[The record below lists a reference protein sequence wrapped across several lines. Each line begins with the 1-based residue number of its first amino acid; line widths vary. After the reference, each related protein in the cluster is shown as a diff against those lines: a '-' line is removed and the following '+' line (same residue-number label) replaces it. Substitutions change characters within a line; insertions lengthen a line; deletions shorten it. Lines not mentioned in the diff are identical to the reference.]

1 MTIEQGPTR
10 RVELNWFDYF
20 CQRADF
26 DRVHVLMLI
35 QVDLTFATRASD
47 LTFDASKADP
57 ALTWC
62 TTMRVPLRD
71 PEAFAGMASAAEADL
86 LDLLADRLEA
96 AANAY
101 APGILGRLR
110 GRTPRLRARYVGCE
124 TGRGVRT
131 LVFYSTDSIPG
142 EVYKTALSSSP
153 GLRAYSISS
162 AADRQP
168 DLATYRDNLH
178 PRGALRSLILT
189 EAQLETLREHGD
201 RGDPREVAHDL
212 TFPSA
217 EARQAF
223 IQSSKNKTARTLT
236 PWPEPVAGDNNDS
249 PRYGVTA
256 HITHFVTR
264 MSLGIYVVELALEA
278 AHHGGTYEGWGTM
291 VSEGSSAD

>member
-1 MTIEQGPTR
+1 MTIEQDPPR

-26 DRVHVLMLI
+26 DRVHVLVLI

-47 LTFDASKADP
+47 PTFDASKADT

-110 GRTPRLRARYVGCE
+110 GRTP
-124 TGRGVRT
+124 
-131 LVFYSTDSIPG
+131 
-142 EVYKTALSSSP
+142 
-153 GLRAYSISS
+153 
-162 AADRQP
+162 
-168 DLATYRDNLH
+168 
-178 PRGALRSLILT
+178 
-189 EAQLETLREHGD
+189 
-201 RGDPREVAHDL
+201 
-212 TFPSA
+212 
-217 EARQAF
+217 
-223 IQSSKNKTARTLT
+223 TLT
-236 PWPEPVAGDNNDS
+236 PWPEPVAGDNSDS

-256 HITHFVTR
+256 HITHLVTR
-264 MSLGIYVVELALEA
+264 MSLGIYVVGLALEA

-291 VSEGSSAD
+291 VSEGSSAAQRAG